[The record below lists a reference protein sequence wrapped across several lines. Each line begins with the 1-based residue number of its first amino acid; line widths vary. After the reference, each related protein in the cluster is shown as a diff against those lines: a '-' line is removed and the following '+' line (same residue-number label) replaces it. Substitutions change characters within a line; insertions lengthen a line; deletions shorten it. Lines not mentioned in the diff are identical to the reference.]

1 MITGSA
7 DKQLIETMDLL
18 TVIHAVSLWNGMVL
32 LLVGTIGRSFPPW
45 SWSCLGLEAPDLG
58 LGTQGL
64 GLAKVVLFTLLG

>member
-7 DKQLIETMDLL
+7 DNQLIETMDLL

-45 SWSCLGLEAPDLG
+45 SWSSLGLEAPDLG
-58 LGTQGL
+58 LGLGTHGL
-64 GLAKVVLFTLLG
+64 SLAKVVLFT